1 MAGLYGVVSYSVEQ
15 RRHEIGVRMALGAT
29 RGRVVL
35 LVAGQALRAAGAA
48 VVIGTLLAI
57 AVAPRTQPLLFAESA
72 LDPLVYLAVAGA
84 MLAAALAASLAPAA
98 RAAGMDPSAALRAD

>member
-1 MAGLYGVVSYSVEQ
+1 
-15 RRHEIGVRMALGAT
+15 
-29 RGRVVL
+29 VL
-35 LVAGQALRAAGAA
+35 LVAGQALRATGAA
-48 VVIGTLLAI
+48 LVIGTLLAI